1 MKENQPIINSSE
13 TIYRGFF
20 DLKSD
25 RLLRSDGQVLNYTSV
40 FIAWSASVIL
50 AQDAEGRYVLN
61 REYRHPIGQSILGCP
76 GGRIEKEEDPRR
88 AAERELLEET
98 GYYSDDYALI
108 GTCFPF
114 PSLCNQKIF
123 FFFAKNAY
131 RKEEKKLDPFEFIE
145 TELKTEEELRQE
157 LKMGVPID
165 SLLLA
170 ALWYKST
177 L

>member
-1 MKENQPIINSSE
+1 MKEQQPIINSSE

-20 DLKSD
+20 DLKQD
-25 RLLRSDGQVLNYTSV
+25 RLLRSDGQILDYTSV
-40 FIAWSASVIL
+40 FIPWSAAVVL
-50 AQDAEGRYVLN
+50 AQDRNGCYILN
-61 REYRHPIGQSILGCP
+61 REYRHPIGQTILGCP

-98 GYYSDDYALI
+98 GYWSDDFTLL

-123 FFFAKNAY
+123 FFYAKNAI
-131 RKEEKKLDPFEFIE
+131 RKEEKNLDPFEFIE
-145 TELKTEEELRQE
+145 TELKSEEELRQE
-157 LKMGVPID
+157 LRIGTPID
-165 SLLLA
+165 SLLCA

-177 L
+177 F